1 MSVNSQ
7 FSTDYFLLFFFF
19 VLLILYYYFIIRCGI
34 CCCSCCS
41 LSSVFFVLVKC
52 SRISIVAS
60 SFVDLD
66 SRTYL
71 FVWFYFGSFFSTSNQ
86 IHKLTRTHTHTH
98 KNRLNFHLIANVF
111 VCHSIRINRRF
122 AAGSIHSFAFEC
134 VGFCNVSLSPFCL
147 KLEFLRWFRSKITY
161 HIALNRSIDS
171 HQSKCWKK
179 MEEKKDGWN

>member
-1 MSVNSQ
+1 MTSRLCSTASIICTFVRLFVRLLVGNCVRVHVSE
-7 FSTDYFLLFFFF
+7 FSILYRLFPVVLLFF
-19 VLLILYYYFIIRCGI
+19 VLLILYYYFIIRCGV

-41 LSSVFFVLVKC
+41 LSSVFFVLLKC

-66 SRTYL
+66 SSTYL

-98 KNRLNFHLIANVF
+98 SHKNRLNFHLIANVF
-111 VCHSIRINRRF
+111 VSHSIRINRRF

-147 KLEFLRWFRSKITY
+147 KLEFLR
-161 HIALNRSIDS
+161 
-171 HQSKCWKK
+171 
-179 MEEKKDGWN
+179 